1 MAPTHRLGAR
11 FLANREARR
20 FEPSSAGLDSM
31 TKRLQLSRRRRAAVG
46 SLGLVFTLLAA
57 PVPAGAQG
65 GAPLVGVWG
74 ASIQLRDCASGAAI
88 GPPIRALYTYHQDG
102 TLIQSPSAT
111 AFQPGQRS
119 VGHGTWSVGAGGTF
133 AERVVALIV
142 FTTPPG
148 TPAGSPGFQAGWEVA
163 AATITM
169 TDPDH
174 YTASGGA
181 RFFDTERREYR
192 SACTTRTAE
201 RFK

>member
-1 MAPTHRLGAR
+1 
-11 FLANREARR
+11 
-20 FEPSSAGLDSM
+20 M
-31 TKRLQLSRRRRAAVG
+31 TTQLQLSRRRRAAVG
-46 SLGLVFTLLAA
+46 VLGLAFTLAA

-74 ASIQLRDCASGAAI
+74 ASIQLRDCASGTAI

-111 AFQPGQRS
+111 AFLPGQRS
-119 VGHGTWSVGAGGTF
+119 VGHGTWSVGPGGTV

-142 FTTPPG
+142 FTTPAG

-169 TDPDH
+169 SGPDQ
-174 YTASGGA
+174 YTASASA
-181 RFFDTERREYR
+181 RFFDTERQEYR
-192 SACTTRTAE
+192 AACTTRTAE